1 MGLGGAQGTCI
12 SNPWVLVRNHTLG
25 TTKLEYSRGPSSLT
39 VCDRG
44 QHFQGTPIG
53 KGISGTKVRAPYACG
68 PAQVTISS
76 SLPKLG
82 NYAWPYC
89 ERRPLSRAISCW
101 CYTRIAKTFW
111 VSQKK
116 TTASSNPLSGLV
128 RGVVREVIWEHGTLV
143 AGRSVG
149 FMQSEDRGVD
159 ISKQRGEPPRPI
171 CGPMLHTTLFN
182 DLPVACPGTCIVLL

>member
-1 MGLGGAQGTCI
+1 M
-12 SNPWVLVRNHTLG
+12 LVRNHTLG

-89 ERRPLSRAISCW
+89 ERRPLSRAFSCW

-128 RGVVREVIWEHGTLV
+128 RGVVREVIWEHGTFG
-143 AGRSVG
+143 GREVCG
-149 FMQSEDRGVD
+149 LHAVRG
-159 ISKQRGEPPRPI
+159 QRGGHLQAERGTPATN
-171 CGPMLHTTLFN
+171 MWAH
-182 DLPVACPGTCIVLL
+182 VAYHPLQ